1 MFEHPFFWDDEGN
14 SKRVVN
20 VRLRADITL
29 YNFIYGQNKIIKS
42 RMHNDN
48 IF

>member
-1 MFEHPFFWDDEGN
+1 M
-14 SKRVVN
+14 VVN

-29 YNFIYGQNKIIKS
+29 YNFIYGQNKIVKACI
-42 RMHNDN
+42 HNDN